1 MGMMLGESPLLA
13 LSVLLK
19 YMENRHSQR
28 GCAPK
33 AFIFFF
39 SFSFSV
45 LLT

>member
-33 AFIFFF
+33 AFFFF
-39 SFSFSV
+39 LSLFLSY
-45 LLT
+45 